1 MKQSIWWKILQFV
14 IVISLITCL
23 ILIAKMFGELGELWV
38 TYQEIKKILV
48 DILFQLTNQGVDV

>member
-1 MKQSIWWKILQFV
+1 M

-38 TYQEIKKILV
+38 TYQEIKEILV
-48 DILFQLTNQGVDV
+48 DILFHLTNQGVEV

>member
-38 TYQEIKKILV
+38 TYQEIKEILI

>member
-38 TYQEIKKILV
+38 TYQEIKEILV

>member
-14 IVISLITCL
+14 IVISLIICL

-38 TYQEIKKILV
+38 TYQEIKEILV

>member
-38 TYQEIKKILV
+38 TYQEIREILV
-48 DILFQLTNQGVDV
+48 DILFQLTNRGVDV